1 MLVLSRKH
9 GEAIVIGDGI
19 TVTVL
24 AVEGGRVKLGVVAPR
39 EVPIHRE
46 EIGRGVPL
54 ARLGLRRVCVTLR

>member
-1 MLVLSRKH
+1 MLVLSRKN

-46 EIGRGVPL
+46 EIGEAFHSPAL
-54 ARLGLRRVCVTLR
+54 DFAECA

>member
-1 MLVLSRKH
+1 MLVLSRKN

-46 EIGRGVPL
+46 EVGEAIRSPALDFAGC
-54 ARLGLRRVCVTLR
+54 A

>member
-1 MLVLSRKH
+1 MLVLSRRN

-24 AVEGGRVKLGVVAPR
+24 AVESNRVKLGVVAPP

-46 EIGRGVPL
+46 EIGEACRSP
-54 ARLGLRRVCVTLR
+54 AWEFADCA

>member
-1 MLVLSRKH
+1 MLVLSRKN

-24 AVEGGRVKLGVVAPR
+24 AVEGNRVKLGVVAPP

-46 EIGRGVPL
+46 EIGEAFRSP
-54 ARLGLRRVCVTLR
+54 AWQFAECA